1 MSALNTAD
9 MPIRCEAVE
18 AVHSKISFW
27 GGPFDGE
34 VYHED
39 DRFEKGLWVTDGSR
53 RFWVIGPRKFRRECP
68 VCSTTNP
75 IAQASCAECGAIL
88 WRDDPEDETITR
100 LETHVSIVGIEDG
113 EREKELQDRLEEVR
127 QFVDRNGIPA
137 PFLVLK
143 NDKPGLPNLL
153 SIDLQAI
160 LQKNGLRAVPE
171 DLRMFHP
178 RDGYYFRIVSP
189 ALIENPG

>member
-1 MSALNTAD
+1 MSAPNTAD

-18 AVHSKISFW
+18 TVRRNISFR
-27 GGPFDGE
+27 GGPYDGSI
-34 VYHED
+34 YYED
-39 DRFEKGLWVTDGSR
+39 DRFKKGLWVTDGSR

-75 IAQASCAECGAIL
+75 IAQSGCAECGATL

-137 PFLVLK
+137 PFLVMK
-143 NDKPGLPNLL
+143 SDERGLPNLL
-153 SIDLQAI
+153 SVDLQEV
-160 LQKNGLRAVPE
+160 LQKNGLRAVPG
-171 DLRMFHP
+171 DLRTFHP
-178 RDGYYFRIVSP
+178 KHGYSFRMG
-189 ALIENPG
+189 L